1 MSAALSHRYAAV
13 RRAAQTQRSAQ
24 AVAHRDDE
32 QAAQARAAAA
42 SVERPAG
49 GSAAHQAGRQPGVS
63 PPARLAT
70 SRAHRTFALTAIAV
84 VTVHG
89 ALWWLVHSWQT
100 HAPAR
105 PPQPLPMTVTLGAA
119 PRALPQAA
127 HVEAAAQRPSV
138 EPPREAKRPTPVPAR
153 PVEHRLSDPRPTSK
167 PAITQS
173 EAPPQTAQQ
182 TSPPAGE
189 AATQPATQSATSAA
203 SPAQHADT
211 PLTTAPIGDAAY
223 LRNPAPDYPQIAQD
237 QGWQGRVLLRVHVLA
252 DGSPESV
259 TVQTGSGRRVLD
271 EAARDAV
278 RNWRF
283 VPARR
288 GEQAV
293 DGWVTVPI
301 DFRLAQ

>member
-1 MSAALSHRYAAV
+1 
-13 RRAAQTQRSAQ
+13 
-24 AVAHRDDE
+24 
-32 QAAQARAAAA
+32 
-42 SVERPAG
+42 
-49 GSAAHQAGRQPGVS
+49 
-63 PPARLAT
+63 
-70 SRAHRTFALTAIAV
+70 V
-84 VTVHG
+84 V
-89 ALWWLVHSWQT
+89 
-100 HAPAR
+100 
-105 PPQPLPMTVTLGAA
+105 
-119 PRALPQAA
+119 
-127 HVEAAAQRPSV
+127 
-138 EPPREAKRPTPVPAR
+138 PPREAKRPAPVPAR
-153 PVEHRLSDPRPTSK
+153 PVEHRVSDPRPTSK

-211 PLTTAPIGDAAY
+211 PPTTAPIGDAAY